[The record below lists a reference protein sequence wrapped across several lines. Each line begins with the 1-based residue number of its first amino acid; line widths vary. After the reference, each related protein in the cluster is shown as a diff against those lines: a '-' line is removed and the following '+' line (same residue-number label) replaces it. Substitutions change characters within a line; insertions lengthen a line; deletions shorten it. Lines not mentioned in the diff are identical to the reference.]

1 MDGAKLCA
9 QDHRVRLLL
18 CFALLTFGCD
28 RDRDGTKLSPAP
40 AIAPKPPLRNGDELL
55 VGTWEVEGFEA
66 TSTATAASV
75 AALQAQV
82 DSPEAKSVRITY
94 TADQVRIVVPG
105 QPTISSS
112 YQVLDKSSGFVQFKN
127 GADTVKIMFRD
138 DDHMAVDRANNPYG
152 AKMKMKRSAPLP
164 PGAAPSGSSVIALP
178 YGSAKVVGTTS
189 AGHPIVKIGP

>member
-9 QDHRVRLLL
+9 QDHGVRLLL
-18 CFALLTFGCD
+18 FLALLTFGCD
-28 RDRDGTKLSPAP
+28 RDQGGTKPDPAP
-40 AIAPKPPLRNGDELL
+40 PIAAKPALRNGDELL
-55 VGTWEVEGFEA
+55 VGTWEVEGFES

-94 TADQVRIVVPG
+94 TTDQVRIVVPG

-112 YQVLDKSSGFVQFKN
+112 YSVIEKRSGFVHFKN

-138 DDHMAVDRANNPYG
+138 DDHMVVDRANNPYG

-164 PGAAPSGSSVIALP
+164 PSAMPSSSAAVAMPFGSVT
-178 YGSAKVVGTTS
+178 VVGTSS